1 MCDLFCVAES
11 HSDFVYNKQPPL
23 LILCENKKCVEL
35 IPKKFTSSMGPYF
48 VIGHDYREKVN
59 KITKTILKHN
69 ISEVNDMIFN
79 ALIKRHNYELVKY
92 YIDSGCCIN
101 NVDWSTAIY
110 CITSYKILLKNNRVK
125 TLYNN
130 TFYKYKI
137 INYIMRIDVDRY
149 LRCNYRHPQYVV
161 LIKELLNEWKGL
173 YFNLKILMHILL
185 QKPHEKFDVVKLLL
199 EKCVFENF
207 NNTFINYNKKLR
219 NRIIKRLDYEKH
231 NIKNEDLYEQIINL
245 LEKYI
250 Y

>member
-1 MCDLFCVAES
+1 
-11 HSDFVYNKQPPL
+11 
-23 LILCENKKCVEL
+23 
-35 IPKKFTSSMGPYF
+35 MGPYF

-161 LIKELLNEWKGL
+161 LIKELLKQNPDLTWRRATTAVL
-173 YFNLKILMHILL
+173 PRHRRTAFRCH
-185 QKPHEKFDVVKLLL
+185 
-199 EKCVFENF
+199 
-207 NNTFINYNKKLR
+207 T
-219 NRIIKRLDYEKH
+219 KRAH
-231 NIKNEDLYEQIINL
+231 PPFQPG
-245 LEKYI
+245 
-250 Y
+250 